1 MICYATIIPLLM
13 FFKIWLQSDKLKRN
27 QIKIFDIFLNIPR
40 SKVVKDEKTII
51 IYVMHNKYHFHKFI
65 RESAQGLKYTPELK
79 PQISLFK
86 S

>member
-1 MICYATIIPLLM
+1 M

-40 SKVVKDEKTII
+40 SKVVKDEKKII
-51 IYVMHNKYHFHKFI
+51 IYVMHNKYQFHKFI